1 MTTRKKIAVILSGCG
16 VYDGA
21 EIHESVFTMWA
32 IAKAG
37 ADYQLFAPDKQ
48 QHHVID
54 HLTGQP
60 SGEQRNVLT
69 ESARIARGQIKPLS
83 EFNAAAFDA
92 LMMPGGFGVAKNLSD
107 FAFKG
112 PKSSVIP
119 EVERAIREIHKAGK
133 PIGALCI
140 SPVVIAKVLGNVQLT
155 IGSDTETAEA
165 IHQMGATHIP
175 ATHGQV
181 VTDEKM
187 KVATTPCYMLDA
199 SITQIAE
206 GAENVVNAVL
216 KMI

>member
-1 MTTRKKIAVILSGCG
+1 
-16 VYDGA
+16 
-21 EIHESVFTMWA
+21 
-32 IAKAG
+32 
-37 ADYQLFAPDKQ
+37 
-48 QHHVID
+48 
-54 HLTGQP
+54 
-60 SGEQRNVLT
+60 
-69 ESARIARGQIKPLS
+69 LS

-112 PKSSVIP
+112 PKSSVLP
-119 EVERAIREIHKAGK
+119 EVEKAIREIHEAGK

-175 ATHGQV
+175 STHGQV
-181 VTDEKM
+181 ITDQKM